1 MASWGR
7 SLWHRP
13 SSVQHQLGTL
23 PSDTPGPVTSSPGP
37 QAFTAR
43 TTDRPS
49 ALLPDSLPP
58 DALPAGGAGWGRA
71 WASAGR
77 PPPGAR
83 GRAGGRVG
91 PPIPEPHAS
100 PGLFSPESLSELRE
114 YSEGL
119 GEPTGA
125 DDCVPPAAGQSV
137 ISLLSSKE
145 LQQLIEE
152 VRVLDEAT
160 LKQLDSIHVTVL
172 HKEEGAGLGFSLAG
186 GADLENKVV
195 TVSGP
200 GTGPREGDRSP
211 GRVLCWV
218 RGMQGSQPLIGS
230 WLSGHS
236 NRHVTPDSAH
246 ITILREQGRSLGAR
260 NDFAKNDQSH
270 CGVEEKSRGLGFW
283 GISVSHTLLALN
295 VQTRRTS
302 DRGGGLPRLCDQDR
316 RPGRDG

>member
-195 TVSGP
+195 TVHRVFPSGLAS
-200 GTGPREGDRSP
+200 REGTIQK
-211 GRVLCWV
+211 GNEVLSINGKSLKGATHNDALAILRQARDPRQAV
-218 RGMQGSQPLIGS
+218 IVTRKPTLEA
-230 WLSGHS
+230 
-236 NRHVTPDSAH
+236 TPDLSPTTDSAAS
-246 ITILREQGRSLGAR
+246 TSGAG
-260 NDFAKNDQSH
+260 DVSAESGKFSQWGGA
-270 CGVEEKSRGLGFW
+270 CG
-283 GISVSHTLLALN
+283 AC
-295 VQTRRTS
+295 
-302 DRGGGLPRLCDQDR
+302 RL
-316 RPGRDG
+316 

>member
-1 MASWGR
+1 MVSRDRTWEGGEEGVCLRSVCLMASWGR

-160 LKQLDSIHVTVL
+160 LKVGVFDGRGGTKAWLRTV
-172 HKEEGAGLGFSLAG
+172 
-186 GADLENKVV
+186 
-195 TVSGP
+195 
-200 GTGPREGDRSP
+200 RSP
-211 GRVLCWV
+211 AWAGAQEPRL
-218 RGMQGSQPLIGS
+218 
-230 WLSGHS
+230 
-236 NRHVTPDSAH
+236 
-246 ITILREQGRSLGAR
+246 LGAE
-260 NDFAKNDQSH
+260 
-270 CGVEEKSRGLGFW
+270 G
-283 GISVSHTLLALN
+283 
-295 VQTRRTS
+295 RRH
-302 DRGGGLPRLCDQDR
+302 GGC
-316 RPGRDG
+316 RPGVGSCMVGSRALDHEAVVGRRLVAAEALSTTGLSSEFYR